1 MKKCLAAGMTPKKV
15 QNKREKHSPGIQA
28 DNRDLRKASTSSS
41 SSSPPLQIS
50 LVQTHL
56 PFKDTTNITATLPT
70 FSSYEKK
77 RFQLVSTFGS
87 QNLYQVT
94 SLARFEINLAFELVM
109 DFFPNFDQLPFNDK
123 KSLIDGYV
131 KKIWQMEPV
140 LDNVHN
146 MVTYKTMEQEDIKN
160 VLVSL
165 LDGCFEEG
173 EEMSDEQIWRT
184 FGSLWTYFYKQ
195 IIEPIISISLDSIE
209 LMAVIWILFFDY
221 AYNDISTTSANVC
234 WNIRKVIYRELKN
247 YLIEKFRGDS
257 GAAESRFFEVL
268 EVPIIVERAEQK
280 FQDEVLLLEMNRVRV
295 HEDFLKIMK
304 KERL

>member
-1 MKKCLAAGMTPKKV
+1 MTV
-15 QNKREKHSPGIQA
+15 RQLSVELGLDVSHVLIRF
-28 DNRDLRKASTSSS
+28 
-41 SSSPPLQIS
+41 
-50 LVQTHL
+50 QTYL
-56 PFKDTTNITATLPT
+56 PFKDTTNITVTLPT
-70 FSSYEKK
+70 FSLYERK

-109 DFFPNFDQLPFNDK
+109 DFFPNFDQLPSTDK
-123 KSLIDGYV
+123 KALVDGYV

-146 MVTYKTMEQEDIKN
+146 LVKYKKMEQKDIEN

-165 LDGCFEEG
+165 LEGCFEEG
-173 EEMSDEQIWRT
+173 EEMSEEQIWRT

-195 IIEPIISISLDSIE
+195 IIEPIISVSLDPIE

-221 AYNDISTTSANVC
+221 AYNDISPQSANIC

-247 YLIEKFRGDS
+247 FLIEKFLGDFGS
-257 GAAESRFFEVL
+257 AERRFFEVL
-268 EVPIIVERAEQK
+268 EVPMIVERAEPK
-280 FQDEVLLLEMNRVRV
+280 FQEEVLLLEMNRVRV
-295 HEDFLKIMK
+295 HEDFTAIMK
-304 KERL
+304 KERI